1 MNLFKGL
8 KLLKYMLLIGAV
20 VYGIIAFK
28 NSDST
33 SYIAYLPYIQL
44 LLSLF
49 LFIEAILTFKE
60 SKLHSAFF
68 LIIAIFCF
76 AIYFEV

>member
-1 MNLFKGL
+1 MLVKGL
-8 KLLKYMLLIGAV
+8 QLLKYAFLIGAV
-20 VYGIIAFK
+20 VYGIIAFQ

-33 SYIAYLPYIQL
+33 NYIAYLPYIQL
-44 LLSLF
+44 MLSLF
-49 LFIEAILTFKE
+49 LFIEAVLTFKE

-68 LIIAIFCF
+68 LVISVFCF